1 MATAGAIRPINEDKM
16 HAFLGKVVGD
26 FGAAL
31 SSSLV
36 YIGQKLGLYKAM
48 AGDGP
53 VTPAELAQK
62 TSTNERYIR
71 EWLINQ
77 AAGGYV
83 DYDAASGR
91 YSLSPEQAV
100 ALTDEASP
108 FFVGGGFYVVKAMTA
123 AVSRIEDA
131 FKNGGGMLWGEHDPD
146 LFVGVERFF
155 RPGYA
160 AHLIASWIPA
170 LTGVEEKLKAGGK
183 VADIGCGHG
192 SSTIIM
198 AQAYPKSKFWGFDN
212 HEKSIETARQ
222 RAKDAGVSDRVTFE
236 VANAG
241 DFPDQQYDM
250 IAFFD
255 CLHDM
260 GDPVSACKRAFATVA
275 DDGAVLIVEPMAG
288 NTVEENFNI
297 IGRTFHRRIDTLLH
311 GKFNGARR
319 SSAGGSCYGRQL
331 FAIRCLPAAS
341 LNSAARRRL
350 RSIGSSKRDVDQPFT
365 GGRPRTDKARR
376 FIEKVPDFSCPSQK
390 EFLYASIYL
399 PRPGS
404 DCCVD
409 TSGERFF
416 SCSIHSRLCHYGPC
430 R

>member
-1 MATAGAIRPINEDKM
+1 MATPAIRPINEDKM

-31 SSSLV
+31 SSALV

-48 AGDGP
+48 AAQGP
-53 VTPAELAQK
+53 ITPAELAQK

-83 DYDAASGR
+83 EYDPASGR
-91 YSLSPEQAV
+91 YSLSPEQAT

-108 FFVGGGFYVVKAMTA
+108 FFVGGGFFVVKAMAA
-123 AVSRIEDA
+123 AVPRIEHA

-146 LFVGVERFF
+146 LFVGTERFF
-155 RPGYA
+155 RPGYS
-160 AHLIASWIPA
+160 AHLVASWIPA
-170 LTGVEEKLKAGGK
+170 LSGVEEKLKAGGK

-192 SSTIIM
+192 SSTVIM
-198 AQAYPKSKFWGFDN
+198 AQAYPNSKFWGFDN

-236 VANAG
+236 VANASE
-241 DFPDQQYDM
+241 FPDQRYDM

-260 GDPVSACKRAFATVA
+260 GDPVSACKRAFETLA
-275 DDGAVLIVEPMAG
+275 DDGAALIVEPMAG

-297 IGRTFHRRIDTLLH
+297 IGRTFAGASALCCTANSMAL
-311 GKFNGARR
+311 NGPALGAVATEDAIRETVL
-319 SSAGGSCYGRQL
+319 AGGFTQFRRATETP
-331 FAIRCLPAAS
+331 FNRIFE
-341 LNSAARRRL
+341 AR
-350 RSIGSSKRDVDQPFT
+350 K
-365 GGRPRTDKARR
+365 
-376 FIEKVPDFSCPSQK
+376 
-390 EFLYASIYL
+390 
-399 PRPGS
+399 
-404 DCCVD
+404 
-409 TSGERFF
+409 
-416 SCSIHSRLCHYGPC
+416 
-430 R
+430 

>member
-36 YIGQKLGLYKAM
+36 YIGQKLGLYKAISA
-48 AGDGP
+48 AGA

-160 AHLIASWIPA
+160 AYLIASWIPA

-192 SSTIIM
+192 ASTIIM
-198 AQAYPKSKFWGFDN
+198 AQAYPASRFWGFDN

-236 VANAG
+236 VANAS

-260 GDPVSACKRAFATVA
+260 GDPVSACKRASATLA

-297 IGRTFHRRIDTLLH
+297 IGRTFSGASTLCCTANSLALNGPALGAVATQDAIRDTVL
-311 GKFNGARR
+311 
-319 SSAGGSCYGRQL
+319 AGGFTKFRRATETP
-331 FAIRCLPAAS
+331 FNRIFE
-341 LNSAARRRL
+341 AR
-350 RSIGSSKRDVDQPFT
+350 
-365 GGRPRTDKARR
+365 
-376 FIEKVPDFSCPSQK
+376 
-390 EFLYASIYL
+390 
-399 PRPGS
+399 
-404 DCCVD
+404 
-409 TSGERFF
+409 
-416 SCSIHSRLCHYGPC
+416 H
-430 R
+430 

>member
-1 MATAGAIRPINEDKM
+1 MATAGKIRPINKDKLNE
-16 HAFLGKVVGD
+16 FLGKVVGD

-48 AGDGP
+48 AGDEP

-62 TSTNERYIR
+62 TSTNERYIC

-123 AVSRIEDA
+123 AVSRIENA

-146 LFVGVERFF
+146 LFVGTERFF

-160 AHLIASWIPA
+160 AHLVASWIPA
-170 LTGVEEKLKAGGK
+170 LTGVEEKLKAEGK

-192 SSTIIM
+192 SSTVIM
-198 AQAYPKSKFWGFDN
+198 AHAYPTSKFWGFDN

-236 VANAG
+236 VANAS

-260 GDPVSACKRAFATVA
+260 GDPVSACKRAFATLA

-297 IGRTFHRRIDTLLH
+297 IGRTFAGASTLCCTANSMALNGPALGAVATEDAIRDTVL
-311 GKFNGARR
+311 
-319 SSAGGSCYGRQL
+319 AGGFTQ
-331 FAIRCLPAAS
+331 F
-341 LNSAARRRL
+341 RRATETPFNR
-350 RSIGSSKRDVDQPFT
+350 IFEAKR
-365 GGRPRTDKARR
+365 
-376 FIEKVPDFSCPSQK
+376 
-390 EFLYASIYL
+390 
-399 PRPGS
+399 
-404 DCCVD
+404 
-409 TSGERFF
+409 
-416 SCSIHSRLCHYGPC
+416 
-430 R
+430 